1 LTRATDWHV
10 LDLSADPVPGDPW
23 RVKDLGG
30 RLRNLADDAE
40 NAARNVRGL
49 VGDHAAMNWI
59 GAAGDAFKEHIGKF
73 PGQLDKV
80 ANSHH
85 MCADALLAYANDLD
99 TAQSQADRAL
109 VQARPLFDQVQSL
122 HSQLASANATATSA
136 TKSYSTL
143 TNGANA
149 PDSTALAAAVRAK
162 TDSQHTVDTL
172 NSQLSGPEAQLAA
185 LRNLAHQAAGLRE
198 SAENTAERQIH
209 AATDAGIPPD
219 SFWHKL
225 GDLAAT
231 LWHGLVIIA
240 KIVSFIG
247 AIVLLV
253 VGGPLWLIVAV
264 VVAGLIILADTLY
277 KYSQGQASLWDVGLA
292 VLGCIPITKGLT
304 SLNAIREAFQAGGLL
319 GAGLHVGGA
328 LLSPFKS
335 LAGGMVNLLRNGG
348 GLLRDSAEFLQT
360 GGSVVRRARS
370 GIDFMS
376 EWGDIA
382 YDAIRAD
389 PQLDKVAATAAE
401 HGFSAADI
409 QQIFKHVFVD
419 EHELDMFGENLVA
432 RFDANPHM
440 AEAWM
445 RLQDGIPHAA
455 DIDLLRH
462 ELTESTWMA
471 THGSQSYSAAHQA
484 AIDAGHTWDEQAA
497 ARDGL
502 GYGARYGL

>member
-1 LTRATDWHV
+1 MARPADWHV
-10 LDLSADPVPGDPW
+10 LDLDRDPVPGDPW
-23 RVKDLGG
+23 RVKQLGG
-30 RLRNLADDAE
+30 MMRTLADDADV
-40 NAARNVRGL
+40 AARDVRGL

-59 GAAGDAFKEHIGKF
+59 GAAGDAFKEHIGEF

-85 MCADALLAYANDLD
+85 LCADALIAYGDSLD
-99 TAQSQADRAL
+99 GAQSQADRAL
-109 VQARPLFDQVQSL
+109 TQARPLFDQVQSL
-122 HSQLASANATATSA
+122 RSQLAGANATNTS
-136 TKSYSTL
+136 TNKGYSTL
-143 TNGANA
+143 TTGANA
-149 PDSTALAAAVRAK
+149 PDPTTLAAAVKAK

-185 LRNLAHQAAGLRE
+185 LRNLAHQAAGLRD
-198 SAENTAERQIH
+198 TAEDTAKSKIN

-253 VGGPLWLIVAV
+253 VGGPLWLIIAV
-264 VVAGLIILADTLY
+264 VVAGVIILADTLY
-277 KYSQGQASLWDVGLA
+277 KYSQGKASLWDVGLSI
-292 VLGCIPITKGLT
+292 LGCIPITKGLT
-304 SLNAIREAFQAGGLL
+304 SLNAIREAFQGGGLL
-319 GAGLHVGGA
+319 GAGLHIGGA
-328 LLSPFKS
+328 LLSPAKS
-335 LAGGMVNLLRNGG
+335 LLGGMANLLKSGG
-348 GLLRDSAEFLQT
+348 GLFRDSAQFLQT
-360 GGSVVRRARS
+360 GGSVVRRAKG
-370 GIDFMS
+370 GIDFMT
-376 EWGDIA
+376 EWGDVA
-382 YDAIRAD
+382 YNAIRTD
-389 PQLDKVAATAAE
+389 PQLDKVVATTAE

-409 QQIFKHVFVD
+409 QQIYKHVFLD
-419 EHELDMFGENLVA
+419 AHELDMFGESTVA

-445 RLQDGIPHAA
+445 RLQDGVPHAA

-462 ELTESTWMA
+462 ELSESTWMA
-471 THGSQSYSAAHQA
+471 DHGSQSYSAAHQA

-502 GYGARYGL
+502 GYGAKYGL